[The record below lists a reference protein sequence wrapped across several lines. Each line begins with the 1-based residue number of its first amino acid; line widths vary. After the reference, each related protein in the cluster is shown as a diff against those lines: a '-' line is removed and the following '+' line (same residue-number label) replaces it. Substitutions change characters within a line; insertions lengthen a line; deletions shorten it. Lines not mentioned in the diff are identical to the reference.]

1 MGSISIWHWLIVFV
15 VVLLFFGNR
24 LPSVMGDFAKGIK
37 SFKAGMKDDDEAAPP
52 AQPTARPLPKTEGE
66 APIDASAKKDETV
79 R

>member
-24 LPSVMGDFAKGIK
+24 LPNVMGDLAKGIK
-37 SFKAGMKDDDEAAPP
+37 NFKSGLKDEEDANEPAP
-52 AQPTARPLPKTEGE
+52 RVLPKESPDHAVDT
-66 APIDASAKKDETV
+66 AAKKDETV

>member
-37 SFKAGMKDDDEAAPP
+37 SFKAGLKEEDETP
-52 AQPTARPLPKTEGE
+52 AQPARPLPKVE
-66 APIDASAKKDETV
+66 AEAHIDAQSKKDEAV